1 MSSSPRLARR
11 RFLQQLAIAT
21 AAAPALARAARVNPP
36 AIYSIAAGHYQFVP
50 AGQVFCSAV
59 RPDPGFEVVHAVLD
73 RPLPLAEGY
82 GFIEAHLK
90 SLSLPIQ
97 ALCGIELRAPEQ
109 MTFDAFRTFNRPY
122 VEQLTKWELHEGQYA
137 SVCRTNVIP
146 AADAPKEAEL
156 AAFSFV
162 APSTGNAVTFL
173 TSGTAD
179 LDMRGRIVA
188 GGSTSESAMRD
199 KLKHVLGVMDTRI
212 AEIDIEWSQVTH
224 LDLYAASDVSDL
236 WTSTSSEMLGNA
248 KPKLRVHQARPPI
261 AGTELEIEAR
271 GLVQEVTVKTR
282 G

>member
-1 MSSSPRLARR
+1 MSSSPRLPRR
-11 RFLQQLAIAT
+11 RFLQQLAVVT

-59 RPDPGFEVVHAVLD
+59 RPDPGYEVVRALVD
-73 RPLPLAEGY
+73 GPLPLAEGY
-82 GFIEAHLK
+82 AFVESHLK
-90 SLSLPIQ
+90 SLGLPIQ
-97 ALCGIELRAPEQ
+97 ALCGMELRAPEQ

-122 VEQLTKWELHEGQYA
+122 VDQLTKWELHEGQYA

-146 AADAPKEAEL
+146 ASNPPKEAEL

-162 APSTGNAVTFL
+162 APSTSNAVTFL

-179 LDMRGRIVA
+179 LDMRGKIVA
-188 GGSTSESAMRD
+188 AGSTSESAMRD

-212 AEIDIEWSQVTH
+212 AEIDIDWSQVTH
-224 LDLYAASDVSDL
+224 LDLYAASDVSGL
-236 WTSTSSEMLGNA
+236 WSSTSSELLGSA
-248 KPKLRVHQARPPI
+248 KPKLRAHLARPPI
-261 AGTELEIEAR
+261 AGSELELEAR
-271 GLVQEVTVKTR
+271 GVVQEVTVNTR